1 MINKIEIKNI
11 QSHKNSILELHSGIN
26 VLVGSSNNG
35 KSAVLRALNWSI
47 YNRPLGIDN
56 LLSNWC
62 YDKKGKQIEEMSVTI
77 QKGDSVLIRKKSKD
91 ENCYIINGEK
101 LEAIKTDVPEQAEK
115 FFRLSDTN
123 IQKQMDSPFLLSLG
137 AGEVAK
143 YFNKTVRLDV
153 IDSVLSNA
161 ESTRRKTNSK
171 LNEVEETISE
181 YENKLGNF
189 DWLETVEKLINK
201 YERIQAKDEK
211 LNEEIEKL
219 ENSLNCYLE
228 LESQQ
233 KKYESVIENKK
244 LVEKILKLN
253 ETTKEKE
260 IEKLE
265 NQLEEFEQVSGKKV
279 NQDFS
284 ESKTLISKIEKLETE
299 LDEMRDKRNKLGTSL
314 SNCEYYLKLVEDNKV
329 DIITLK
335 KQLPKICPLCG
346 GILKNG
352 ECENEN
358 DCIG

>member
-1 MINKIEIKNI
+1 MINKLTIKNI
-11 QSHKNSILELHSGIN
+11 QSHKDSELVFSPGIN
-26 VLVGSSNNG
+26 CIVGTSNNG

-77 QKGDSVLIRKKSKD
+77 QKGDSILVRKKSKD
-91 ENCYIINGEK
+91 ENCYVINNEK
-101 LEAIKTDVPEQAEK
+101 LEAIKTDVPEQVEK

-153 IDSVLSNA
+153 IDLVLSNA

-171 LNEVEETISE
+171 LNEVEEIISE

-201 YERIQAKDEK
+201 YERIQVKEEK
-211 LNEEIEKL
+211 LNDEIKKL
-219 ENSLNCYLE
+219 ENSLNCYSE

-265 NQLEEFEQVSGKKV
+265 NQLEEFEQVTSKKV

-284 ESKTLISKIEKLETE
+284 ESKKLISKIEKLENE
-299 LDEMRDKRNKLGTSL
+299 LEMIRNKRNKLGTSL
-314 SNCEYYLKLVEDNKV
+314 SNCEYYENMIFVNEKEVEEF
-329 DIITLK
+329 K
-335 KQLPKICPLCG
+335 KQLPEVCPLCG
-346 GILKNG
+346 NPMKNG
-352 ECENEN
+352 VCENER
-358 DCIG
+358 

>member
-1 MINKIEIKNI
+1 MINKLVIKNI
-11 QSHKNSILELHSGIN
+11 QSHKDSELIFSPGIN
-26 VLVGSSNNG
+26 CIIGSSNNG
-35 KSAVLRALNWSI
+35 KSAILRALNWSI

-62 YDKKGKQIEEMSVTI
+62 YDKKGKQIKEMSVTI

-91 ENCYIINGEK
+91 ENCYIINDEK
-101 LEAIKTDVPEQAEK
+101 LEAIKTDVPEQTEK

-201 YERIQAKDEK
+201 YERIQAKEEK
-211 LNEEIEKL
+211 LNDEIEKL

-228 LESQQ
+228 LENQQ
-233 KKYESVIENKK
+233 KKYESVIKNKK

-265 NQLEEFEQVSGKKV
+265 NQLEEFEQVTSRKV

-284 ESKTLISKIEKLETE
+284 ESKKLIFKIEKLETE
-299 LDEMRDKRNKLGTSL
+299 LDEMREKRNKLGTSL

-329 DIITLK
+329 DIVVLK

-358 DCIG
+358 DCIS